1 MKFTNVLSYT
11 FLRRGVFLILSLTS
25 LKLTAQEKKCET
37 GTVVFIRM
45 AHKLKSAAS
54 CQVFSGDTLVGK
66 IANNS
71 AFMFN
76 QSPGTFSFTPV
87 IHPGNKKGEP
97 IELNIEAGGLTVV
110 EIKIKEKRQGSILP
124 SESFYF
130 SFVPLHPRLYKKF
143 LRKKEVGKSIREAL
157 WEAFLSK
164 YD

>member
-1 MKFTNVLSYT
+1 M
-11 FLRRGVFLILSLTS
+11 
-25 LKLTAQEKKCET
+25 LTAQEKKCET
-37 GTVVFIRM
+37 GTVVFIRA

-66 IANNS
+66 VANNS

-76 QSPGTFSFTPV
+76 QSRGTYSFIPV

-97 IELNIEAGGLTVV
+97 IELKIEAGGLSII
-110 EIKIKEKRQGSILP
+110 EIKIKEKRKGSILP

-143 LRKKEVGKSIREAL
+143 LR
-157 WEAFLSK
+157 
-164 YD
+164 